1 DRVLAGELRRLQ
13 VHQQRRLLRGVPEP
27 ARRGRRPG
35 AGGRVRRGRADLRTA
50 AGVPARRRRRR
61 QRGARMMTS
70 AHALRAG
77 FALPGRPASRGRR
90 RVLGL
95 LGALPALAALGACT
109 PWGGGSGGD
118 LTASACAEGATVPR
132 PSTSW
137 GEDSGDREI
146 VVDDSVLSREAIA
159 VSPDGALVAA
169 NTGIGLKR
177 KGEAETA
184 GTTLWNTTDGS
195 LLALGGPE
203 RIEITAVEGEVLW
216 TLTGHTPPRE
226 GGRGRGVQDLAF
238 SADGSTL
245 VSLGADGTVR
255 LWTGLGAA
263 CSPGEILDVRDLE

>member
-1 DRVLAGELRRLQ
+1 LPRGDRVLAGELRRLQ
-13 VHQQRRLLRGVPEP
+13 VHQQRRLLRGVPET

-77 FALPGRPASRGRR
+77 
-90 RVLGL
+90 
-95 LGALPALAALGACT
+95 GALPALAALGACT

-177 KGEAETA
+177 KG
-184 GTTLWNTTDGS
+184 
-195 LLALGGPE
+195 
-203 RIEITAVEGEVLW
+203 
-216 TLTGHTPPRE
+216 
-226 GGRGRGVQDLAF
+226 
-238 SADGSTL
+238 
-245 VSLGADGTVR
+245 
-255 LWTGLGAA
+255 
-263 CSPGEILDVRDLE
+263 

>member
-1 DRVLAGELRRLQ
+1 GGARHLPRGDRVLAGELRRLQ

-95 LGALPALAALGACT
+95 LGALPAL
-109 PWGGGSGGD
+109 
-118 LTASACAEGATVPR
+118 TASACAEGATVPR

-195 LLALGGPE
+195 LAT
-203 RIEITAVEGEVLW
+203 RF
-216 TLTGHTPPRE
+216 
-226 GGRGRGVQDLAF
+226 D
-238 SADGSTL
+238 
-245 VSLGADGTVR
+245 
-255 LWTGLGAA
+255 
-263 CSPGEILDVRDLE
+263 